1 MTDLLLLWCG
11 KHTQLPY
18 LAKYSHND
26 YSSKDKKKMRTYSFC
41 STVGV
46 VFNTQGVD
54 GLTNEE
60 TCLVCQA
67 YADALSQ
74 TLDDPNIPE
83 SEVCVIMMPLG
94 QIKVAYISSEVSS
107 FQRLLVYIIYRTLL
121 GQIKVS

>member
-1 MTDLLLLWCG
+1 M
-11 KHTQLPY
+11 
-18 LAKYSHND
+18 
-26 YSSKDKKKMRTYSFC
+26 
-41 STVGV
+41 
-46 VFNTQGVD
+46 FNTQGVD